1 VQAFEYVSPS
11 SVEEAVALLSGPEG
25 SARAL
30 AGGTDLLVQLRA
42 ERFAPQRVVDIKAIP
57 ELGEVRLSLADGL
70 TLGAAVPCYRIYE
83 DTAIRAAYPA
93 LVDSVSILGGIG
105 IQGRAT
111 VGGNLCNASPS
122 GDSIPSLIVLGATC
136 NIAGPSGRRQLS
148 AEQFCLAPGLSRL
161 EPGELLVSIHF
172 PPPEPRSGS
181 FYLRFIPRNEMDIA
195 VVGAGAWVRLSE
207 DGQSVADARVALAA
221 VAPTPLYVD
230 AARGLL
236 VGTAGDEEAIAR
248 AATAAREAVSPISDM
263 RGSQTQRRHLAGIL
277 TTRALRGALR
287 RARGEPEPRH

>member
-1 VQAFEYVSPS
+1 MQAFEYVSPS
-11 SVEEAVALLSGPEG
+11 SVEEAVSLLSGPEG
-25 SARAL
+25 TVRPM

-42 ERFAPQRVVDIKAIP
+42 ERYKLQRVVDIKAIP
-57 ELGEVRLSLADGL
+57 ELGEVRLSLAEGL
-70 TLGAAVPCYRIYE
+70 TLGAAVPCFRIYE
-83 DTAIRAAYPA
+83 DTAIKAAYPA

-136 NIAGPSGRRQLS
+136 NIAGPDGRRQLP

-195 VVGAGAWVRLSE
+195 VVGAAAWVKLGD
-207 DGQSVADARVALAA
+207 DGQAVADARVALAA
-221 VAPTPLYVD
+221 VSPTPLYVD

-236 VGTAGDEEAIAR
+236 VGSAGDEEAIAR
-248 AATAAREAVSPISDM
+248 AATAAREAVSPITDM
-263 RGSQTQRRHLAGIL
+263 RGSEAQRRHLAGIL
-277 TTRALRGALR
+277 TARALRGALR
-287 RARGEPEPRH
+287 HARGEPELRH